1 MNMKQMKRSAQKGFT
16 LIELMIVVAIIGIL
30 AAVALP
36 AYKDY
41 TVRSKITE
49 GLGLATDAKNTVGQA
64 TTTLELSTAVSTVNN
79 TNTVSKYVNSVA
91 AAADGTLIITF
102 NNTNVGLTA
111 AQTLRMTPY
120 IRNAAVAAGTP
131 IQLQT
136 AVGAGNTGPVDWGCA
151 ADTNLY
157 STGVLLPTTVG
168 TLPAK
173 FAPNNCR

>member
-1 MNMKQMKRSAQKGFT
+1 MKRSIQKGFT

-49 GLGLATDAKNTVGQA
+49 GLGLSTDAKNAIGQA
-64 TTTLELSTAVSTVNN
+64 STVLELSTAVTTVNGI
-79 TNTVSKYVNSVA
+79 TTVSKYVTGVTA
-91 AAADGTLIITF
+91 DADGSLVISF
-102 NNTNVGLTA
+102 NQANVGLTA
-111 AQTLRMTPY
+111 IQTLRMTPY
-120 IRNAAVAAGTP
+120 IRNADSAGAPVQLAAAV
-131 IQLQT
+131 L
-136 AVGAGNTGPVDWGCA
+136 AGNSGPVDWGCA
-151 ADTNLY
+151 SVTNAY

-173 FAPNNCR
+173 YAPNNCR